1 MKYQYRE
8 TNITTKMYKMLA
20 NAGRRRDTMG
30 DFFLGGRGGNVG
42 VKINLNLKT
51 ARSRAAIRA

>member
-1 MKYQYRE
+1 
-8 TNITTKMYKMLA
+8 MYKMLP
-20 NAGRRRDTMG
+20 NAGRDTMG
-30 DFFLGGRGGNVG
+30 ENVFFLDGRGGNVG